1 MSLRTKSFYLN
12 KDSSLQPITDFILV
26 EIGLNSFLI
35 KDLQASLKNNNII
48 EYTLFYNKYPE
59 SIVDSFAPRE
69 GVVLNSDSISSSLD
83 IRILFNCPID
93 PSSITS
99 GTFSIDNVG
108 LDTGR
113 VYVDPDSKNYIVKL
127 NTSGNFQTQSYH
139 TYKIHNTLRL
149 SDGSS
154 FPYNTLGGYTIHNS
168 LPHTYLGDYSSEIR
182 TKRRGTVTA
191 GYIKLHNNQ
200 NIQQGILEYL
210 FLSNITSEDR
220 VLTAS
225 VIDDGPIR
233 IVYFLYLSSVE
244 PQIVNGY
251 PLNNSILSNVSYPD
265 TFTFSF
271 NTELDRGT
279 LTGTSNLFTIESD
292 FSTSTSISTNHITLL
307 EDNKTVEIDISSYIS
322 NQSVYTIIA
331 RPGIKSLYN
340 NVIKIKPDQWSFQI
354 IDYAGSSITGDY
366 ITSNTFANHTGNASI
381 HYTQSEIS
389 ITESQISDLQQ
400 YITSGTITGHSH
412 FIAYSGAPPTY
423 YQRPGMSW
431 FDTSSSRYF
440 IWYVDSDSSQWIE
453 L

>member
-59 SIVDSFAPRE
+59 SIVDSYAPRE
-69 GVVLNSDSISSSLD
+69 GVVFNSNSLSNSLD
-83 IRILFNCPID
+83 IRILFNYPID

-99 GTFSIDNVG
+99 GTFSIDNIG
-108 LDTGR
+108 LDTGK
-113 VYVDPDSKNYIVKL
+113 VYVDPASKNYIVKL
-127 NTSGNFQTQSYH
+127 NTSGNFQTEAYH
-139 TYKIHNTLRL
+139 TYKINNTLRL
-149 SDGSS
+149 LDGSS
-154 FPYNTLGGYTIHNS
+154 FPYSTLGGYTIHNS
-168 LPHTYLGDYSSEIR
+168 LPHTYLGDYSSEVR
-182 TKRRGTVTA
+182 SKRRGNITA
-191 GYIKLHNNQ
+191 GYIKLNNNQ

-210 FLSNITSEDR
+210 YLNNVTSEDR
-220 VLTAS
+220 VITAS
-225 VIDDGPIR
+225 VLDDGHIK

-251 PLNNSILSNVSYPD
+251 PLNNSILSNTAYPD
-265 TFTFSF
+265 TFTFTF
-271 NTELDRGT
+271 NTELDKLT

-292 FSTSTSISTNHITLL
+292 FNTSTSIAPNNITLL
-307 EDNKTVEIDISSYIS
+307 SDNKTVEIDVSSYIS
-322 NQSVYTIIA
+322 DESVYTIVA

-340 NVIKIKPDQWSFQI
+340 NIIKIKPDHWSFQI
-354 IDYAGSSITGDY
+354 IDYAAAASTGNY
-366 ITSNTFANHTGNASI
+366 ITSTQLANHTGNTSI

-412 FIAYSGAPPTY
+412 FIAYSGVPPAY

-431 FDTSSSRYF
+431 LDTSSSRFF